1 MKSIKFLSITLLLGI
16 LFAGCTKL
24 KYDDVSFV
32 ETATDPAKLSA
43 LFDITQDNTG
53 MVTIY
58 PNGEGVAYFNVYF
71 GDGTAAPV
79 KIMPGASVQRKY
91 AEGLYDVR
99 IVGVGV
105 TGKTAEATQKLTVS
119 FKAPEK
125 LEVTAT
131 VDAASAFKINVS
143 ATALYET
150 LFKVYWG
157 DVANEVPVSFL
168 EGVTVSHTYAKSGDY
183 VMKVVALSGG
193 VATTTFTKT
202 ITIKVP
208 ILLPLDF
215 ETVGQTYA
223 FNNFGGGDVAVIDN
237 PKSITGNTSAKVGRM
252 IKNAGEVYGGSL
264 ITLSSPIDFSANKF
278 MRLKVF
284 SPRVGAK
291 VLLKVENSGN
301 GGINFEKE
309 VATTVA
315 NQWEDLVFD
324 YNAINTSNSYN
335 NVVLIFDL
343 GTAGNGTANFTFYF
357 DDLRQASTIEELV
370 LPLTFESAELK
381 YNFVNFGGG
390 DASVVANP
398 YSNASNAST
407 KVGKMVK
414 NAGEVWGGSLIS
426 LAKSIDFSANKIM
439 RMKVYS
445 PRVGAKVL
453 LKVENSGNGGIN
465 FEKEAATTVANQWE
479 DLAFDFSAINT
490 SNTYQNVVLIF
501 ELGTV
506 GNGSS
511 NFTFYFDDIRQ
522 AGALPTI
529 KQINLP
535 VDFDAPGFNYE
546 VTDFGNNNTVDGN
559 DPVNSGNKV
568 KVTTKPNGAETW
580 AGTTIGTPAGF
591 SSAIPFSAV
600 ATQMTMRIYSPAKG
614 IPVRLKVEDN
624 NDPTKSVETE
634 VKTTVANAWET
645 LTFDFSNQAAG
656 TAAINFTYKYNKAS
670 VFFDFGTAGSGKVFY
685 WDDVKCSTINATV
698 PTLGLPLTFESTS
711 LNYAFTDFNGGNVT
725 VVANP
730 NAAGI
735 NLSSKVAKMVKGP
748 GEVYGGSYI
757 TLDKPIDFSAGKTV
771 KVKVYSPRVGAK
783 LLFKVENLNDG
794 GINFEKEVLTTKAG
808 AWEELTFD
816 YSTINTTKSYQKVVV
831 IFDLGTVGDGSSNFT
846 FYFDDIT
853 LN

>member
-1 MKSIKFLSITLLLGI
+1 
-16 LFAGCTKL
+16 
-24 KYDDVSFV
+24 
-32 ETATDPAKLSA
+32 
-43 LFDITQDNTG
+43 
-53 MVTIY
+53 
-58 PNGEGVAYFNVYF
+58 
-71 GDGTAAPV
+71 
-79 KIMPGASVQRKY
+79 
-91 AEGLYDVR
+91 
-99 IVGVGV
+99 
-105 TGKTAEATQKLTVS
+105 
-119 FKAPEK
+119 
-125 LEVTAT
+125 
-131 VDAASAFKINVS
+131 
-143 ATALYET
+143 
-150 LFKVYWG
+150 
-157 DVANEVPVSFL
+157 
-168 EGVTVSHTYAKSGDY
+168 
-183 VMKVVALSGG
+183 
-193 VATTTFTKT
+193 
-202 ITIKVP
+202 
-208 ILLPLDF
+208 
-215 ETVGQTYA
+215 
-223 FNNFGGGDVAVIDN
+223 
-237 PKSITGNTSAKVGRM
+237 
-252 IKNAGEVYGGSL
+252 VYGGSL
-264 ITLSSPIDFSANKF
+264 ITLSSPIDFSANKY

-324 YNAINTSNSYN
+324 YNAINTANSYN

-357 DDLRQASTIEELV
+357 DDLRQTKSIEELV

-426 LAKSIDFSANKIM
+426 LAKSIDFSSNKIM

-479 DLAFDFSAINT
+479 DLVFDFSAINT

-522 AGALPTI
+522 TSSLPVI

-535 VDFDAPGFNYE
+535 VDFDTPGFNYE

-614 IPVRLKVEDN
+614 LPIRLKVEDH

-645 LTFDFSNQAAG
+645 LTFDFSNQAPG
-656 TAAINFTYKYNKAS
+656 TAAISFAYKYDKAS
-670 VFFDFGTAGSGKVFY
+670 VFFDFGTAGNGKVFY
-685 WDDVKCSTINATV
+685 WDDVKCSAINATG
-698 PTLGLPLTFESTS
+698 PSIGLPLTFESTS
-711 LNYAFTDFNGGNVT
+711 LNYAFTDFGGGNVT

-730 NAAGI
+730 TAAGI
-735 NLSSKVAKMVKGP
+735 NLSGKVAKMVKGP

-771 KVKVYSPRVGAK
+771 KVKVFSPRVGAK
-783 LLFKVENLNDG
+783 LLLKVENLNDG

-808 AWEELTFD
+808 EWEELTFD
-816 YSTINTTKSYQKVVV
+816 YSAINTTKTYQKVVV
-831 IFDLGTVGDGSSNFT
+831 IFDLGTVGNGSANFT